1 MTNLPTEI
9 EPAPLAPDA
18 LATYMRDRLEER
30 VTDHL
35 VAYDQLTVTVRPDA
49 LPMAAQ
55 LCRDD
60 PALAFDF
67 FDFLTGV
74 DEREDGF
81 AVIVHL
87 YSTRHRHHIQIRAV
101 PEGGREA
108 PTLPTI
114 SHLYAGANW
123 HERETYDMF
132 GITFEGHPGLLP
144 RILTV
149 ENFEG
154 FPLRK
159 EFLLMTRE
167 VKPWPGLKEPK
178 DADDE
183 DGGED
188 GDGGAGGPSA
198 EEKARMAREK
208 AERAKAK
215 AAEARKRRARE
226 RAERSQAAG
235 GDPGQRAEP
244 AGASASETEA
254 PSGAGEVGPEKDA
267 ALDAGAG
274 DDEIAG
280 DPIEAAAV
288 SDEPIAKDAAAG
300 AVGGDTAAGASGDV
314 PGGDQP
320 VEDRAR
326 EAELAEGGAATA
338 SGTPGIEV
346 EGRHAGAEEQSGDR
360 PARDT
365 SGVRSDTQDAEAA
378 APADQTPAP
387 DDGFSKAFQDD
398 DGGVGLPPRGPG
410 DEEPR
415 ALSGD
420 GVNVVPLAD
429 GDTAIVGDTTVE
441 RPDLD
446 RPAGTDADDRLR
458 DLEDDEEQP

>member
-1 MTNLPTEI
+1 MTRTPTEV
-9 EPAPLAPDA
+9 EPVRLAPEA

-87 YSTRHRHHIQIRAV
+87 YSTRHHHHIQIRAV

-114 SHLYAGANW
+114 SHLYAGADW

-132 GITFEGHPGLLP
+132 GITFDGHPGLLP

-178 DADDE
+178 DAADDE
-183 DGGED
+183 DGEGD
-188 GDGGAGGPSA
+188 GDSPATGPGA

-215 AAEARKRRARE
+215 AAEARRRRAQE
-226 RAERSQAAG
+226 RAAG
-235 GDPGQRAEP
+235 EAET
-244 AGASASETEA
+244 AGAAPAAETET
-254 PSGAGEVGPEKDA
+254 PSGDGEVGAEKDA

-288 SDEPIAKDAAAG
+288 SGEPIAKDAAAG
-300 AVGGDTAAGASGDV
+300 AVGGDTAAGAPGDV
-314 PGGDQP
+314 PGDDQP
-320 VEDRAR
+320 VEDDAR
-326 EAELAEGGAATA
+326 EAELAAGGAATA
-338 SGTPGIEV
+338 SGTPGIEA
-346 EGRHAGAEEQSGDR
+346 EGRQGGAEDQAGDR
-360 PARDT
+360 PAAET
-365 SGVRSDTQDAEAA
+365 QGMTSDTQDVESA
-378 APADQTPAP
+378 APTDQTPAP
-387 DDGFSKAFQDD
+387 DDEIAQAFQDA
-398 DGGVGLPPRGPG
+398 DGGAGLPPRGPG
-410 DEEPR
+410 QEEPR
-415 ALSGD
+415 ALSGE

-429 GDTAIVGDTTVE
+429 GDTATVSGTTAE
-441 RPDLD
+441 RPELD
-446 RPAGTDADDRLR
+446 RPIGTDADDRLR
-458 DLEDDEEQP
+458 DLEDDEEGSA

>member
-1 MTNLPTEI
+1 VTSSPTDV
-9 EPAPLAPDA
+9 EPARLAPDT
-18 LATYMRDRLEER
+18 LATYVRERLEER

-35 VAYDQLTVTVRPDA
+35 VAHDQLTVTVRPDA
-49 LPMAAQ
+49 LPIAVQ

-60 PALAFDF
+60 PVLAFDF

-74 DEREDGF
+74 DEREEGF
-81 AVIVHL
+81 AVVVHL
-87 YSTRHRHHIQIRAV
+87 YSTRHRHHIQIRALA
-101 PEGGREA
+101 EGGREA

-114 SHLYAGANW
+114 THLFGGANW

-132 GITFEGHPGLLP
+132 GITFDGHPGLLP

-178 DADDE
+178 AADDE
-183 DGGED
+183 DGG
-188 GDGGAGGPSA
+188 GDTASTGPGARGRGERSEPAGGDA
-198 EEKARMAREK
+198 QEKARMAREK

-215 AAEARKRRARE
+215 AAEARKRRAQ
-226 RAERSQAAG
+226 ERSGA
-235 GDPGQRAEP
+235 
-244 AGASASETEA
+244 AGASAPETET
-254 PSGAGEVGPEKDA
+254 PTGDGEVGPEKDA

-280 DPIEAAAV
+280 DPIGAAAV

-300 AVGGDTAAGASGDV
+300 AVGGDTAAGASGDA
-314 PGGDQP
+314 PGADQP
-320 VEDRAR
+320 VEDDAR
-326 EAELAEGGAATA
+326 EAELAAGGAARP
-338 SGTPGIEV
+338 SGTPGVEA

-365 SGVRSDTQDAEAA
+365 PGMTSDTQDAES
-378 APADQTPAP
+378 APPSDQTPTP
-387 DDGFSKAFQDD
+387 DDEAARAFQDAE
-398 DGGVGLPPRGPG
+398 GGTGLPPRGPG
-410 DEEPR
+410 EEEPR
-415 ALSGD
+415 ALSGE
-420 GVNVVPLAD
+420 GVDAVPLAD
-429 GDTAIVGDTTVE
+429 EVQAEVTATTAD

-446 RPAGTDADDRLR
+446 RPMGTDADDRLR
-458 DLEDDEEQP
+458 RLEDDEEQP

>member
-1 MTNLPTEI
+1 MTNTPTEV
-9 EPAPLAPDA
+9 EPARLTPDV
-18 LATYMRDRLEER
+18 LATHVRERLEER

-35 VAYDQLTVTVRPDA
+35 VAYGQLTVTVRPDA
-49 LPMAAQ
+49 LPMAVQ

-81 AVIVHL
+81 AVVVHL
-87 YSTRHRHHIQIRAV
+87 YSTRHRHHIQIRALA
-101 PEGGREA
+101 EGGREA

-132 GITFEGHPGLLP
+132 GVTFDGHPGLLP

-167 VKPWPGLKEPK
+167 VKPWPGVKEPK
-178 DADDE
+178 EADE
-183 DGGED
+183 DEH
-188 GDGGAGGPSA
+188 GDGAGETVPTGPSA

-215 AAEARKRRARE
+215 AAEARKRRAQE
-226 RAERSQAAG
+226 RAAGQA
-235 GDPGQRAEP
+235 ET
-244 AGASASETEA
+244 AGAAPAAETET
-254 PSGAGEVGPEKDA
+254 PSGDGEVGAEKDA

-300 AVGGDTAAGASGDV
+300 AVGGDTAAGASSDA
-314 PGGDQP
+314 PGADQP
-320 VEDRAR
+320 VEDDAR
-326 EAELAEGGAATA
+326 EAELAAGGTA
-338 SGTPGIEV
+338 SASGAPGVEA
-346 EGRHAGAEEQSGDR
+346 EGRHAGAEEQAGDR
-360 PARDT
+360 PAQDT
-365 SGVRSDTQDAEAA
+365 SGMTSDTQDAESAP
-378 APADQTPAP
+378 PADQTPTP
-387 DDGFSKAFQDD
+387 DDEVAKAFQDA
-398 DGGVGLPPRGPG
+398 DGGSGLPPRGPG
-410 DEEPR
+410 EEEPR
-415 ALSGD
+415 ALSGE
-420 GVNVVPLAD
+420 GVDVVPLAD
-429 GDTAIVGDTTVE
+429 EGTATVSGTTAE
-441 RPDLD
+441 RPELD
-446 RPAGTDADDRLR
+446 RPVGTDADDRLR
-458 DLEDDEEQP
+458 RLEDDDEEPA

>member
-1 MTNLPTEI
+1 MTSTPTQVT
-9 EPAPLAPDA
+9 PAPLAPDA
-18 LATYMRDRLEER
+18 LATYVGERLEER

-178 DADDE
+178 EAKDDE
-183 DGGED
+183 DGD
-188 GDGGAGGPSA
+188 GDTTATGPSA

-215 AAEARKRRARE
+215 AAEARRRRARE
-226 RAERSQAAG
+226 RAERSEAAG
-235 GDPGQRAEP
+235 GHPQERAAGQAETAGAGAAAETETP
-244 AGASASETEA
+244 AGDGDV
-254 PSGAGEVGPEKDA
+254 GAEKDA
-267 ALDAGAG
+267 ALAAGAG

-300 AVGGDTAAGASGDV
+300 AVGGDTAAGAPGDV

-320 VEDRAR
+320 VEDDAD
-326 EAELAEGGAATA
+326 ETTGM
-338 SGTPGIEV
+338 V
-346 EGRHAGAEEQSGDR
+346 
-360 PARDT
+360 
-365 SGVRSDTQDAEAA
+365 SDTQDAEAG
-378 APADQTPAP
+378 PPGDQTPAP
-387 DDGFSKAFQDD
+387 DADVTPAFQGD
-398 DGGVGLPPRGPG
+398 DGGAGLPPRGPG
-410 DEEPR
+410 EEEPR
-415 ALSGD
+415 ALTGD
-420 GVNVVPLAD
+420 GVGAVPLAD
-429 GDTAIVGDTTVE
+429 EGDAEVGPTTAD
-441 RPDLD
+441 RPDLA
-446 RPAGTDADDRLR
+446 RPMGTDADDRLR
-458 DLEDDEEQP
+458 SLDDDDDEEQP